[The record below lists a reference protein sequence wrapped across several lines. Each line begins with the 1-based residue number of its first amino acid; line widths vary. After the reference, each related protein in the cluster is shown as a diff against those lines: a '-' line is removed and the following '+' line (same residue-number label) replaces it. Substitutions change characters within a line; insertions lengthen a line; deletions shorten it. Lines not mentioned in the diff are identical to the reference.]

1 MTFLDR
7 LIIML
12 AQGMGAGRVSVAPG
26 TFGTLAGLPVVWGLW
41 QTNAVW
47 YGCGLIAI
55 VVIAIVSSH
64 RASAILGRHDDP
76 RIVIDEIAGIVLALA
91 WVPPTVPALVL
102 GFVLFRAFDIAK
114 PPPIGYLDR
123 RVHGGIGIVVDDLVA
138 GLATNVILQ
147 LIFRVI

>member
-1 MTFLDR
+1 MAD
-7 LIIML
+7 
-12 AQGMGAGRVSVAPG
+12 QCG
-26 TFGTLAGLPVVWGLW
+26 VVRMR
-41 QTNAVW
+41 T
-47 YGCGLIAI
+47 YHI

>member
-26 TFGTLAGLPVVWGLW
+26 TFGTLVGLPVVWGLW

-47 YGCGLIAI
+47 YGCGLITI